1 MKFLFIAAILALFTS
16 CEEKTV
22 ESKAVIKAE
31 KSASNALPE
40 ELQDPE
46 DCDDKLEKLE
56 EEPVEISLGEN
67 PDAGCTIE

>member
-1 MKFLFIAAILALFTS
+1 MKFLILAAFLTMFVS
-16 CEEKTV
+16 CKEESV
-22 ESKAVIKAE
+22 ETKEPVKIESAE
-31 KSASNALPE
+31 AALPD

-46 DCDDKLEKLE
+46 DCDEKLEKLE